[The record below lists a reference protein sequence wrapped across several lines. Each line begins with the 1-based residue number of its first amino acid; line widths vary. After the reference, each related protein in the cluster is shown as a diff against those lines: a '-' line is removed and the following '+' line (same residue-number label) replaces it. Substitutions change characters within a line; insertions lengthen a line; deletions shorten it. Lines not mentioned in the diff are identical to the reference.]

1 MQSLNKIKMIFLFLG
16 LGSVMLFSADIVQ
29 KKFDIETGMILYSIS
44 GGGKLTEDV
53 NLTIKGKGKLRFK
66 DWGVVAL
73 IEEDLEEL
81 TSGAINNIDKVQRCK
96 KLEDDRQLD
105 VDFDNEKI
113 QERKMLQD
121 NSQKYITKDLVKKG
135 QEEIAGHT
143 CDIWEGYGVRKCI
156 YKGIPLLVE
165 HYLLGVYY
173 QKKATH
179 ITFNIDATE
188 SACTIP
194 NYPVE
199 KFALFKTNIKTKTAK
214 LPQELSKI
222 LELISKDMNK
232 EMTNSKISEDNM
244 TPEQKR
250 IWLDKIGQNIFE
262 KQKEFL
268 PEFLLSMKKS
278 RVCLQQADNWIQANI
293 CVEDVTQLKREL
305 SKDKQNNIELWKGKE
320 KTKVLD
326 QLDENIFLLESKMK
340 CVRGSQNI
348 TDLST
353 CMK

>member
-1 MQSLNKIKMIFLFLG
+1 M
-16 LGSVMLFSADIVQ
+16 
-29 KKFDIETGMILYSIS
+29 
-44 GGGKLTEDV
+44 
-53 NLTIKGKGKLRFK
+53 
-66 DWGVVAL
+66 
-73 IEEDLEEL
+73 
-81 TSGAINNIDKVQRCK
+81 
-96 KLEDDRQLD
+96 
-105 VDFDNEKI
+105 
-113 QERKMLQD
+113 
-121 NSQKYITKDLVKKG
+121 
-135 QEEIAGHT
+135 
-143 CDIWEGYGVRKCI
+143 
-156 YKGIPLLVE
+156 
-165 HYLLGVYY
+165 YY

-179 ITFNIDATE
+179 ITFNIDTAT

-199 KFALFKTNIKTKTAK
+199 KFALFKTNMKTKTAK

-232 EMTNSKISEDNM
+232 EMINSKISEDTL

-268 PEFLLSMKKS
+268 PEFLLSMKKA
-278 RVCLQQADNWIQANI
+278 RVCLHQADDWIQANI